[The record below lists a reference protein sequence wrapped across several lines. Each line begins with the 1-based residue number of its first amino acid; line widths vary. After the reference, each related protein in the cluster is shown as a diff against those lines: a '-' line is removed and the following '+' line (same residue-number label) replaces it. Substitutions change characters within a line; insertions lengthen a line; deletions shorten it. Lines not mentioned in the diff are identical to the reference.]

1 MVEFQARYNIERVRF
16 SWKSPLIKIYVT
28 ISFAANERRMR
39 KAEEREDCPLAG
51 SQPSLHRASYSSWKW
66 YSNN

>member
-1 MVEFQARYNIERVRF
+1 MLEFQARYNIEWVRF

-39 KAEEREDCPLAG
+39 KA
-51 SQPSLHRASYSSWKW
+51 K
-66 YSNN
+66 